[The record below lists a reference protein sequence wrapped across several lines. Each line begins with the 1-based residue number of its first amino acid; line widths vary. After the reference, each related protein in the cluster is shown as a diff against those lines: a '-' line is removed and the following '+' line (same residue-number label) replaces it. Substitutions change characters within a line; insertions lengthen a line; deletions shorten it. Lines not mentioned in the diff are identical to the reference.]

1 MERPYEQIRRMVKL
15 FEYNRLKLR
24 FRNEDERARFIDG
37 WAERFCETDDA
48 EWNIAVTIMTARRRE
63 PNFYN
68 MEKALRE
75 AQGIRRERRL
85 QDEWRAKDKGSLQQD
100 QRANN
105 NAAEQGREENENNG
119 ANAQISTAAETS
131 SVATTA
137 NMQKRALQLQGS
149 YNLKTTPSP
158 VAPTINP
165 LNGLKYETL
174 GDYKRTF
181 EYLRTIRSVVIK
193 QNEED
198 EQDSAIYE
206 IFNRLNTGG
215 QNLTAQEI
223 RMSLFYSKFYEMLLR
238 INKNEQWRS
247 FLGQPST
254 DLHFKDVEILLR
266 SFAMLVHHCEY
277 KAPMTKFLNSFS
289 KEATKFNNET
299 NEYWEKLF
307 ESFIESCRELND
319 KDFFSGSGKFNISL
333 FESVFVV
340 VCENAFNGKKLV
352 NGYVDRESLNS
363 LKVNEQF
370 IESTREGVASRKSVS
385 SRMEAASLMIRL
397 R

>member
-1 MERPYEQIRRMVKL
+1 MENWYEDAMIESENEDDGVIKEYDITSTPNDFNISTLFNLINNGIIKMPPFQRNYVWDIKRASKLIESVILGLPIPQVFLYEKGKNNFFVIDGQQRLLSIYFFIKQRFPNLKGKEILRDFLAGDEQI
-15 FEYNRLKLR
+15 
-24 FRNEDERARFIDG
+24 NEKFIN
-37 WAERFCETDDA
+37 EESFFDD
-48 EWNIAVTIMTARRRE
+48 
-63 PNFYN
+63 F
-68 MEKALRE
+68 
-75 AQGIRRERRL
+75 
-85 QDEWRAKDKGSLQQD
+85 SL
-100 QRANN
+100 
-105 NAAEQGREENENNG
+105 
-119 ANAQISTAAETS
+119 
-131 SVATTA
+131 
-137 NMQKRALQLQGS
+137 
-149 YNLKTTPSP
+149 NLPSP